1 MIHSER
7 MIEVTELLYKEAD
20 LLDSADLDE
29 WIELYAA
36 DGTYWM
42 PVTPEQED
50 PINHISLF
58 YDDRTIMEIRR
69 RNLKHPRAASK
80 DLPIR
85 SSHIIGNIRIVKD
98 EAQNKSEDKMT
109 VRSNFHCAVYSNNKQ
124 VLYAGTY
131 KHDLIRVD
139 NLWRIHH
146 KRVDLIN
153 CDANLGAILIY
164 L

>member
-1 MIHSER
+1 MSNSER
-7 MIEVTELLYKEAD
+7 LQAATALLYQEAD
-20 LLDSADLDE
+20 LLDAANLDE
-29 WIELYAA
+29 WITLYTD

-50 PINHISLF
+50 PLNHISLF

-69 RNLKHPRAASK
+69 RNLVHPRAASK

-85 SSHIIGNIRIVKD
+85 SSHIIGNIRIVGD
-98 EAQNKSEDKMT
+98 GDEDKMT
-109 VRSNFHCAVYSNNKQ
+109 VRSNFHCAVYSSNKQ

-131 KHDLIRVD
+131 QHDLIKVD
-139 NLWRIHH
+139 GQWRIQH
-146 KRVDLIN
+146 KRVDIIN

>member
-1 MIHSER
+1 MSKSELQ
-7 MIEVTELLYKEAD
+7 EVTELLYREAEY
-20 LLDSADLDE
+20 LDQADLDS
-29 WIELYAA
+29 WIKLYCE

-42 PVTPEQED
+42 PVTPDQED

-80 DLPIR
+80 EMPIR
-85 SSHIIGNIRIVKD
+85 SSHLIGNIRLSDKSD
-98 EAQNKSEDKMT
+98 EPNLT
-109 VRSNFHCAVYSNNKQ
+109 VLSNFHCVVYSNNQ
-124 VLYAGTY
+124 QTLYAGTY
-131 KHDLIRVD
+131 KHELLRVD
-139 NLWRIHH
+139 GALLIQQ

-153 CDANLGAILIY
+153 CDANLSSILIY

>member
-1 MIHSER
+1 MTGSAHI
-7 MIEVTELLYKEAD
+7 IEVTELLYKEAD
-20 LLDSADLDE
+20 FLDSSNLDE
-29 WIELYAA
+29 WIELYAD

-50 PINHISLF
+50 PLNHISLF
-58 YDDRTIMEIRR
+58 YDDRAIMEIRR
-69 RNLKHPRAASK
+69 RNLRHPRAASK

-85 SSHIIGNIRIVKD
+85 SSHIIGNIRID
-98 EAQNKSEDKMT
+98 GSQGEDKLT
-109 VRSNFHCAVYSNNKQ
+109 VRSNFHCVVYSNNKQ
-124 VLYAGTY
+124 VLYAGAY
-131 KHDLIRVD
+131 QHNLIRVD
-139 NLWRIHH
+139 NEWRIHH

>member
-1 MIHSER
+1 MSNSNLVNTATALLYAEA
-7 MIEVTELLYKEAD
+7 ELLDKAN
-20 LLDSADLDE
+20 LDD
-29 WIELYAA
+29 WIELYAQ

-42 PVTPEQED
+42 PVTPGQED

-80 DLPIR
+80 DMPIR
-85 SSHIIGNIRIVKD
+85 SSHIIGNICLD
-98 EAQNKSEDKMT
+98 DGSGENKMT
-109 VRSNFHCAVYSNNKQ
+109 VRSNFHCVVYSNNKQ
-124 VLYAGTY
+124 VLFAGTY
-131 KHDLIRVD
+131 KHELIRLD
-139 NLWRIHH
+139 DGWRIQH

-153 CDANLGAILIY
+153 CDANLSSILIY

>member
-1 MIHSER
+1 MIYSER
-7 MIEVTELLYKEAD
+7 MIEVAELLYKEAD
-20 LLDSADLDE
+20 LLDSANLDG
-29 WIELYAA
+29 WLELYAE

-50 PINHISLF
+50 PLNHISLF

-85 SSHIIGNIRIVKD
+85 SSHIIGNIRID
-98 EAQNKSEDKMT
+98 RGQDEDKMT
-109 VRSNFHCAVYSNNKQ
+109 VHSNFHCAVYSNNKQ

-131 KHDLIRVD
+131 KHDLVRVD
-139 NLWRIHH
+139 NEWRIHH
-146 KRVDLIN
+146 KRVDIIN
-153 CDANLGAILIY
+153 CDANLGSILIY